1 MAPTVA
7 GKQAER
13 IDGTIKID
21 ASAGEV
27 SFDAI
32 VKGGTNADKT
42 MFTKYSDLRGEVLLF
57 QRLLHCLRK
66 QEAKRRTTRAGHV
79 FIVRQQTA
87 LDKPSD
93 SAMVNAATS
102 HNQEEKMQ
110 FIKYKPQP
118 DAPGYNP
125 AASYRVCYSNG
136 SGSSRSHAC
145 RHPCTNTG
153 KHLVGLMQKIEIL
166 YDMLH
171 RQNYPRKKEVHGL
184 YLRVC
189 PIGKVH
195 VDIQFLSTS
204 DCERTHN

>member
-13 IDGTIKID
+13 CDGTIKIG

-42 MFTKYSDLRGEVLLF
+42 VFTKYSDLRGEVLLF
-57 QRLLHCLRK
+57 QRLLHHCLRK
-66 QEAKRRTTRAGHV
+66 QKRRRNVVSLERDTLHS
-79 FIVRQQTA
+79 IVRQQTA
-87 LDKPSD
+87 LDKPSG
-93 SAMVNAATS
+93 SVMVNADTS

-110 FIKYKPQP
+110 FIKYKPRP
-118 DAPGYNP
+118 DVPGYNP

-136 SGSSRSHAC
+136 SGSSRSHAW
-145 RHPCTNTG
+145 RHPCANTG

-166 YDMLH
+166 YDML
-171 RQNYPRKKEVHGL
+171 Y
-184 YLRVC
+184 
-189 PIGKVH
+189 
-195 VDIQFLSTS
+195 
-204 DCERTHN
+204 